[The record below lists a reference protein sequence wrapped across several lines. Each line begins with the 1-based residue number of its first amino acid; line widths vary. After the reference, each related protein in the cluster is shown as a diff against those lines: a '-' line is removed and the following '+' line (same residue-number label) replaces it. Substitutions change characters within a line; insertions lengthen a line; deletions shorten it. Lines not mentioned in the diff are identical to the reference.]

1 MAPSYPSTEA
11 NIAARSIG
19 GRTIL
24 RILYMM
30 YQHIL
35 DHLPYKSSFRFVDEI
50 SFLDKDRAVGHYTL
64 KEDAFF
70 YEDHFP
76 GNPVTP
82 GAILTEIMAQI
93 GLVVLGIYLVV
104 GPLPEDAAAANASAA
119 TAVGSMNPIFPLFT
133 SLEVSFDRMVLPGQ
147 KITVISQ
154 KEYFRFGKLKCR
166 VEMQDAAGNRIAK
179 GVFSGIIKTISK

>member
-1 MAPSYPSTEA
+1 
-11 NIAARSIG
+11 
-19 GRTIL
+19 
-24 RILYMM
+24 MM
-30 YQHIL
+30 YQYIL
-35 DHLPYKSSFRFVDEI
+35 DLLPYKSSFRFVDEI
-50 SFLDKDRAVGHYTL
+50 SLLDKDRVVGHYTL

-104 GPLPEDAAAANASAA
+104 GPEDAAATSGPADK
-119 TAVGSMNPIFPLFT
+119 TAGGSGNLIIPLFT
-133 SLEVSFDRMVLPGQ
+133 SVEVSFDQMVLPGQ

-166 VEMQDAAGNRIAK
+166 VEMQDAAGSRIAK
-179 GVFSGIIKTISK
+179 GVFSGIIKPISK

>member
-1 MAPSYPSTEA
+1 
-11 NIAARSIG
+11 
-19 GRTIL
+19 
-24 RILYMM
+24 MM
-30 YQHIL
+30 YQYIL

-50 SFLDKDRAVGHYTL
+50 SYLDKDRVVGHYTL
-64 KEDAFF
+64 REDAFF

-93 GLVVLGIYLVV
+93 GLVVLGIFLVV
-104 GPLPEDAAAANASAA
+104 GPADTASDP
-119 TAVGSMNPIFPLFT
+119 AVPLFT
-133 SLEVSFDRMVLPGQ
+133 SMEVSFDRMVLPGQ

-179 GVFSGIIKTISK
+179 GVFAGILRTVTK

>member
-1 MAPSYPSTEA
+1 MK
-11 NIAARSIG
+11 
-19 GRTIL
+19 
-24 RILYMM
+24 
-30 YQHIL
+30 YQYIL

-50 SFLDKDRAVGHYTL
+50 SYLDKDRVVGYYTL

-82 GAILTEIMAQI
+82 GTILTEIMAQI
-93 GLVVLGIYLVV
+93 GLVVLGIYLIV
-104 GPLPEDAAAANASAA
+104 GPSEEAYSGD
-119 TAVGSMNPIFPLFT
+119 TAFPLFT
-133 SLEVSFDRMVLPGQ
+133 SVDVSFNRMVLPGQ

-166 VEMQDAAGNRIAK
+166 VEMQDATGNRIAK
-179 GVFSGIIKTISK
+179 GVFSGIIKTITK